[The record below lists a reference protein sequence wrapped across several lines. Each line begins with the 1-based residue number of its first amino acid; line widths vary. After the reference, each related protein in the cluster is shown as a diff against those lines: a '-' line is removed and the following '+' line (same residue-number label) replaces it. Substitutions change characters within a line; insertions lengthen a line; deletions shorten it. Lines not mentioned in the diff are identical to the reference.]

1 MRVGAGRPFLHCG
14 PARPSENL
22 KRRSD
27 RVRSV
32 ANTLADTVSEL
43 LLKGIGDRGML
54 EQVLRAAERHEPISL
69 NEREYV
75 EHLRSAYL
83 DPVPKRRAK
92 PAPPQP
98 PAGQAL
104 APPAPPRRRF
114 GRKTLVLAGVVAAL
128 AAAGAYSAL
137 AGVNISP
144 LSVGLDA
151 ESYRTG
157 DIVAISG
164 ESAAA
169 GQAVDV
175 YLSDET
181 GAVVWSEKVELLP
194 DGSFSTLAI
203 SGGPGWA
210 AGTYLVTVAHGGL
223 VESAEFRFLG

>member
-1 MRVGAGRPFLHCG
+1 M
-14 PARPSENL
+14 
-22 KRRSD
+22 
-27 RVRSV
+27 

-43 LLKGIGDRGML
+43 LLKGIGDRGVL

-75 EHLRSAYL
+75 ERLRSTYL
-83 DPVPKRRAK
+83 DPAPKRRAK
-92 PAPPQP
+92 PPQTPP

-104 APPAPPRRRF
+104 APPAPRRRRF
-114 GRKTLVLAGVVAAL
+114 GKRTLVLAGVVAAL

-144 LSVGLDA
+144 LSVSLDA

-157 DIVAISG
+157 DIVSISG
-164 ESAAA
+164 ASAAA
-169 GQAVDV
+169 GRAVDV
-175 YLSDET
+175 YLSDQT
-181 GAVVWSEKVELLP
+181 GEVLWSEKAELLP

-210 AGTYLVTVAHGGL
+210 AGTYVVTVAHGGL
-223 VESAEFRFLG
+223 VESSEFRFLG